1 MSTRIKGKRV
11 LLCVGGG
18 IAAYKSAELVRALIA
33 AGAEV
38 QVAMTSAATHFI
50 TPLTLQTLSGR
61 QVATSILDAAEEAT
75 IGHIAIAQ
83 SCDVVLVAPATADL
97 IARMAAGMGD
107 DMVTTALLATTAPVV
122 VAPAMNSVM
131 FAHAAV
137 RANLAVLESR
147 GCKVVQPDH
156 GELACGYE
164 GPGRLPDAPVLLE
177 ALENALSSRSFDLD
191 GKTVV
196 VSAGPTREPIDP
208 VRCITNRSSGRM
220 GYAVAAAAARRGA
233 RVVLISGPTALDC
246 PEGCRRV
253 DVETA
258 AQMAAEVEKAA
269 TAADV
274 VVMVAAVADYTP
286 STVAGQKI
294 KKKGEKLE
302 LTLERTTDVLASLSA
317 LPGSRILVGFAAE
330 TENLVEHARDKL
342 VRKGLDLIVANDV
355 SAANQG
361 FDVPTNA
368 AVLIDRSGNQEET
381 GLVTKD
387 ALAER
392 IVDRVVGLVEA
403 ANSGRGRR
411 LQVRK

>member
-50 TPLTLQTLSGR
+50 TPLTLQTLSGK

-122 VAPAMNSVM
+122 VAPAMNSIM
-131 FAHAAV
+131 YAHAAV
-137 RANLAVLESR
+137 RTNRAVLESR
-147 GCKVVQPDH
+147 GCRIVEPDH
-156 GELACGYE
+156 GELACGYD

-177 ALENALSSRSFDLD
+177 AVENALSSRPSDLD

-233 RVVLISGPTALDC
+233 SVVLVSGPTALDC
-246 PEGCRRV
+246 PAGCRRV

-258 AQMAAEVEKAA
+258 AQMATEMEKAA

-286 STVAGQKI
+286 ATVAGNKI

-302 LTLERTTDVLASLSA
+302 LTLERTTDVLSSLSS

-330 TENLVEHARDKL
+330 TENLVEHAREKL

-368 AVLIDRSGNQEET
+368 AVLIDRSGNQEVT
-381 GLVTKD
+381 GLLTKE

-392 IVDRVVGLVEA
+392 IVDRVVGLVEGA
-403 ANSGRGRR
+403 SGRSRR

>member
-50 TPLTLQTLSGR
+50 TPLTLQTLSGK

-122 VAPAMNSVM
+122 VAPAMNSIM
-131 FAHAAV
+131 YAHAAV
-137 RANLAVLESR
+137 RTNLAVLESR
-147 GCKVVQPDH
+147 GCRIVEPDH
-156 GELACGYE
+156 GELACGYD

-177 ALENALSSRSFDLD
+177 AVENALSSRPSDLD

-233 RVVLISGPTALDC
+233 SVVLVSGPTALDC
-246 PEGCRRV
+246 PAGCRRV

-258 AQMAAEVEKAA
+258 AQMATEMEKAA

-286 STVAGQKI
+286 ATVAGNKI

-302 LTLERTTDVLASLSA
+302 LTLERTTDVLSSLSS

-330 TENLVEHARDKL
+330 TENLVEHAREKL

-368 AVLIDRSGNQEET
+368 AVLIDRSGNQEVT
-381 GLVTKD
+381 GLLTKE

-392 IVDRVVGLVEA
+392 IVDRVVGLVEGA
-403 ANSGRGRR
+403 SGRSRR